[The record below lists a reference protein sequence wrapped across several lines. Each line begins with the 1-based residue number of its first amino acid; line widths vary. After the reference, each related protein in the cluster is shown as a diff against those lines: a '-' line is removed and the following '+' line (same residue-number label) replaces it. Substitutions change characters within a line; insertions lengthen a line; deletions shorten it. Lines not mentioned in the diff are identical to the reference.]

1 MYFDTLGV
9 LEARRNIAV
18 LFNVR
23 KVINFQQFQKKTKT
37 TTANT
42 CCYSPQKKI
51 QSNVHPR
58 IRKETFQNIKTDC
71 MYNGMEEITD
81 GT

>member
-1 MYFDTLGV
+1 MYFDTLGA
-9 LEARRNIAV
+9 LQAGRNIAV

-23 KVINFQQFQKKTKT
+23 KVINFQEFQRKVKT

-42 CCYSPQKKI
+42 CCHSPQKKI

-58 IRKETFQNIKTDC
+58 IRKVCKQRNVLKYQN
-71 MYNGMEEITD
+71 GLPV
-81 GT
+81 